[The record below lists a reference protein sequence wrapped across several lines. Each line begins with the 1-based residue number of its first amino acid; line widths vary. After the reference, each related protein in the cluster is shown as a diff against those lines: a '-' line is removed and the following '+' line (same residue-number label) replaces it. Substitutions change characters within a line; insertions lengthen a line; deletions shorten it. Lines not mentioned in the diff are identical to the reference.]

1 MQNHE
6 KTTNAIVYAKSL
18 SKDVKLFEITN
29 PYIAQKGLPGQFVVI
44 RHREEGERIPL
55 TIADIDRTKGTITI
69 IFQEVGKTTK
79 DLGKLKEGDFL
90 LDILGPLGVPTEIE
104 KCGTVVC
111 IGGGVGAAVIY
122 PIAKALKSAENKVIA
137 IIGARTK
144 ELVILENK
152 FKEITD
158 ELYITTDDGSYGRKG
173 FVSDELKRLINEG
186 NKIDRIWAIG
196 PVIMM
201 KVISDLTKPYGI
213 KTTVSLNP
221 IMIDGTGMCGGCRVQ
236 IGTETK
242 FACVDG
248 PEFDGHAVDF
258 DLLMK
263 RLSTYTHECSLMEQ
277 GRIYPTRI
285 KAGLIN
291 QTPTK
296 TMISKSKDPLVTLH

>member
-1 MQNHE
+1 MNQTYE
-6 KTTNAIVYAKSL
+6 KITNRIINKEEL
-18 SKDVKLFEITN
+18 SKDIKLFEIEN
-29 PYIAQKGLPGQFVVI
+29 PYVAQKTLPGQFVII

-79 DLGKLKEGDFL
+79 DLGKLKKGDVV
-90 LDILGPLGVPTEIE
+90 LDVLGPLGHPTEIE
-104 KCGTVVC
+104 NYGTVVC
-111 IGGGVGAAVIY
+111 IGGGVGTAVIY
-122 PIAKALKSAENKVIA
+122 PITKALKSAGNKTIA
-137 IIGARTK
+137 IVGARTK
-144 ELVILENK
+144 ELVILEDK

-173 FVSDELKRLINEG
+173 FVSDELKRLITEDY
-186 NKIDRIWAIG
+186 KIDRIWAIG
-196 PVIMM
+196 PVLMM

-213 KTTVSLNP
+213 KTIVSLNP

-263 RLSTYTHECSLMEQ
+263 RLSTYVHEEKCALESYEKKQQNNLT
-277 GRIYPTRI
+277 GVVSFS
-285 KAGLIN
+285 G
-291 QTPTK
+291 
-296 TMISKSKDPLVTLH
+296 

>member
-1 MQNHE
+1 MNQTYE
-6 KTTNAIVYAKSL
+6 EITNRIIHREEL
-18 SKDVKLFEITN
+18 SNDVKLFEIAN
-29 PYIAQKGLPGQFVVI
+29 PYVAQKALPGQFVVI

-55 TIADIDRTKGTITI
+55 TIADIDTTKRTLTI

-79 DLGKLKEGDFL
+79 DLGKLKEGDVI
-90 LDILGPLGVPTEIE
+90 LDVLGPLGHPTEIE
-104 KCGTVVC
+104 NYGTVVC

-122 PIAKALKSAENKVIA
+122 PITKALKSAGNKTIA
-137 IIGARTK
+137 IVGARTK
-144 ELVILENK
+144 QLVILEDK

-173 FVSDELKRLINEG
+173 FVSDELKRLING
-186 NKIDRIWAIG
+186 GYKIDRIWAIG

-213 KTTVSLNP
+213 KTIVSLNP

-236 IGTETK
+236 VATETK

-263 RLSTYTHECSLMEQ
+263 RLSTYTHEEKCALESYEKKHRSESLDK
-277 GRIYPTRI
+277 I
-285 KAGLIN
+285 
-291 QTPTK
+291 QTK
-296 TMISKSKDPLVTLH
+296 